1 MKKFFPLFAIA
12 IFSFSFWACDDDSD
26 IGEESPVYIMA
37 DWAKADSV
45 LGGRHY
51 FFKMDINSPKG
62 TLEKLV
68 ISSRD
73 GYNGETKLETI
84 ELSGTRKK
92 MEYDFLL
99 PVFPDSV
106 LEVQLRATVTNS
118 IGDEWT
124 GTKYLKVFAADY
136 TLTETS
142 FNLRENPALGAN
154 NALYFSGGKA
164 TDINTGNDT
173 DETHHHVVIS
183 YDKDAGTAASKAIRT
198 FAPNV
203 RMVRVNHFDYTNA
216 KYNSVLNAF
225 RDRYNVGDVKTFI
238 NNIAVGDIILVGTV
252 DEAAKRATALGVIK
266 VSGVPETNNPESD
279 IYTFLVKGM
288 GR

>member
-51 FFKMDINSPKG
+51 FFKMDINSPQG

-92 MEYDFLL
+92 IEYDFLL

-124 GTKYLKVFAADY
+124 GTKRLKVFAADY

-142 FNLRENPALGAN
+142 FNLWENPALGAN

-164 TDINTGNDT
+164 TDINTDNDT

-183 YDKDAGTAASKAIRT
+183 YDKDAGTAASKAILTGGLT
-198 FAPNV
+198 FPEHLTARNIRPSATV
-203 RMVRVNHFDYTNA
+203 WPFPSGRILQGGSFRSA
-216 KYNSVLNAF
+216 K
-225 RDRYNVGDVKTFI
+225 
-238 NNIAVGDIILVGTV
+238 
-252 DEAAKRATALGVIK
+252 
-266 VSGVPETNNPESD
+266 
-279 IYTFLVKGM
+279 
-288 GR
+288 